1 MINDHTLCI
10 DAAIARVD
18 ALGVKARLV
27 VGTLRVGLA
36 SHDWFGCQ
44 KMELSGHELHIIVP
58 QPKETVQ
65 EGRSVHKE
73 TL

>member
-1 MINDHTLCI
+1 MVDNFTNGVDS
-10 DAAIARVD
+10 AVARVD